1 MKFLETQKTLDKGI
15 PPCDILINGL
25 QAGLAAIGERFK
37 RDECFSEV
45 LLAAGAADKAREL
58 LDIRA

>member
-1 MKFLETQKTLDKGI
+1 
-15 PPCDILINGL
+15 LINGL

-37 RDECFSEV
+37 RDECFIPEV
-45 LLAAGAADKAREL
+45 LLAAGEADKAREL